1 MSNPTSRDQQRLE
14 HVEACLE
21 EEHDRRDGED
31 FASDR
36 GKTIKE
42 AILAKVTRERNV
54 SFAEIEDI
62 EGCRGEYEMRFPD
75 INVVLWSGLSA
86 EAIDAIEAL
95 QKEGLIL
102 QSRLVRHCA
111 RGGTPLR
118 WRPSRTPSR
127 RDDCARAL
135 GSSAQGIV
143 EQVRIAVRRSRLRMA
158 EQRADDGERQTGR
171 HQQ

>member
-95 QKEGLIL
+95 QKEGSHSCDPVLAAGL
-102 QSRLVRHCA
+102 STRRESA
-111 RGGTPLR
+111 RSTDTERKAAPR
-118 WRPSRTPSR
+118 WVQE
-127 RDDCARAL
+127 AAL
-135 GSSAQGIV
+135 G
-143 EQVRIAVRRSRLRMA
+143 AVNFFARPRATQRRP
-158 EQRADDGERQTGR
+158 
-171 HQQ
+171 